1 MINLRFIRY
10 CLGKSLCLC
19 VNVYQGVLF
28 CVIFRKSVSHF
39 VFEFLHVTVTYQ
51 TYLMN
56 LLNQFLGHKR
66 LKFTFS
72 GAKITLCW
80 YIQQTFT
87 HDTNNF
93 TYIFYGLSVP
103 LKCFFY
109 LNRQVEHKS
118 LIYYIKLL
126 YIHFFF
132 SIFLGFCY
140 ITTMNVNGMN
150 VVVSPSVVP

>member
-1 MINLRFIRY
+1 MINLRLIRY

-19 VNVYQGVLF
+19 VNVCQGVLF
-28 CVIFRKSVSHF
+28 CVIFRKSVSHC
-39 VFEFLHVTVTYQ
+39 VFAFLHVTVTYQ
-51 TYLMN
+51 TYLN
-56 LLNQFLGHKR
+56 EPFKSIFRAQKVEIYLFRGEDYSLLIH
-66 LKFTFS
+66 
-72 GAKITLCW
+72 
-80 YIQQTFT
+80 IQQTFT

-126 YIHFFF
+126 YIYTFF
-132 SIFLGFCY
+132 SLSFW
-140 ITTMNVNGMN
+140 
-150 VVVSPSVVP
+150 VSVTLQP